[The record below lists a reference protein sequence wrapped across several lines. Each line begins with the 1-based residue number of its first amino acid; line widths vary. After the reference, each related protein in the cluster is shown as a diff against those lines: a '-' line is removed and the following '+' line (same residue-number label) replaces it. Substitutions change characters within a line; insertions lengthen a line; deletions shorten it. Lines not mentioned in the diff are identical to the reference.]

1 MVHDRIGGAPI
12 SLLRGI
18 RVPCLLLPGLPVL
31 LALSVDCVL
40 GACHQGARRQASAAG
55 DVVGPV
61 ENALRKRPVV
71 TGMTPNIIE
80 SASAADSALW

>member
-1 MVHDRIGGAPI
+1 MHGGFGGAPAAR
-12 SLLRGI
+12 LRAF
-18 RVPCLLLPGLPVL
+18 RVPCVLLHVLSVL
-31 LALSVDCVL
+31 LALSVACVL
-40 GACHQGARRQASAAG
+40 GACHQGARRQAPAAG

-71 TGMTPNIIE
+71 TGMTPNVTE